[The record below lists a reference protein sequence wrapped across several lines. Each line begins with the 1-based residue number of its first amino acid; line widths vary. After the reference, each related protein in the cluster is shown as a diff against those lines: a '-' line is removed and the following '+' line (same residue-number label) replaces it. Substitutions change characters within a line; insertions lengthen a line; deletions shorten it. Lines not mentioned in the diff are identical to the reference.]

1 MKKYIFLIFL
11 LWGNIAAYAYSTL
24 QIQGLVTNIA
34 NGSGISGCKI
44 YITDNLYYNDSIT
57 TGSNGYYTL
66 VISNVS
72 ASQNYVV
79 SVKDCNNIIHSGN
92 ASAMNPVNTINFSI
106 CYLVQMNCQNGFSYI
121 KQSNIQFNFTG
132 SNASSYPTLY
142 YWNFGDGQ
150 TATGQSVSHTYAQP
164 ATSANYYQVT
174 LNTKTYFPNDSCF
187 YQSLQT
193 IMVTD
198 TNPKIRGRVTGN
210 DTVIANSWVVLFGIN
225 NPIGSC
231 TRIDTAYVDNQ
242 GYYQFSDFT
251 VNYPAY
257 ILKADFSYFTTTANY
272 YIPTYYDTL
281 YSWLNSPPVFPVTDT
296 TTYNLQLINFVP
308 NQPSGIAYISGTMM
322 IDGEKSNKS
331 LLKNIDI
338 FLINQ
343 NNQVLKLNK
352 PDLVGDY
359 SFYDLAFGTY
369 KVFVELA
376 GKICTPGIVTLNS
389 SNPHVTNFN
398 FEIRDN
404 SILLA
409 VDGELKLENMIGNI
423 YPNPANDLINIDF
436 SLRDFSKIKLAVCNQ
451 LGQVIV
457 QKDVFIDNGNQR
469 IQIDI
474 KDLKP
479 GYYTLKISDG
489 KQMINKK
496 LIKI

>member
-1 MKKYIFLIFL
+1 
-11 LWGNIAAYAYSTL
+11 
-24 QIQGLVTNIA
+24 
-34 NGSGISGCKI
+34 
-44 YITDNLYYNDSIT
+44 
-57 TGSNGYYTL
+57 
-66 VISNVS
+66 
-72 ASQNYVV
+72 
-79 SVKDCNNIIHSGN
+79 
-92 ASAMNPVNTINFSI
+92 
-106 CYLVQMNCQNGFSYI
+106 
-121 KQSNIQFNFTG
+121 
-132 SNASSYPTLY
+132 
-142 YWNFGDGQ
+142 
-150 TATGQSVSHTYAQP
+150 
-164 ATSANYYQVT
+164 
-174 LNTKTYFPNDSCF
+174 
-187 YQSLQT
+187 
-193 IMVTD
+193 MVTD

-210 DTVIANSWVVLFGIN
+210 DTVITNSWVVLFGIN

-322 IDGEKSNKS
+322 INGEKSNKS

-423 YPNPANDLINIDF
+423 YPNPANDFVTISDANGADVKVIDMLGRTLITK
-436 SLRDFSKIKLAVCNQ
+436 KIKSSNETISINDLQ
-451 LGQVIV
+451 TGMYM
-457 QKDVFIDNGNQR
+457 
-469 IQIDI
+469 IQMV
-474 KDLKP
+474 K
-479 GYYTLKISDG
+479 DG
-489 KQMINKK
+489 KTSSQK
-496 LIKI
+496 LIKR